1 MASGVCRFRLL
12 FALVTAQKWAHALR
26 CSRCPTDNEDNV
38 VKVLVRMGL
47 DFQFPRDLVLQLENQ
62 KTAPPFP
69 LQPLDVA
76 GGDVLR
82 AQLTTLIG
90 RTHGV

>member
-1 MASGVCRFRLL
+1 MASGVCRFQLL
-12 FALVTAQKWAHALR
+12 LAPVTAQRRAHAVR

-47 DFQFPRDLVLQLENQ
+47 DFQLPRDLVLQLENQ
-62 KTAPPFP
+62 KTAPPLP
-69 LQPLDVA
+69 LEPFDVA

-90 RTHGV
+90 RAL